1 MRIGGNDKN
10 IFRFLSLFLLNI
22 PDKAICDSSKEISIN
37 VFMLETVF
45 LQYFR
50 IGSEDTQE
58 MKIMYDELLKMFSI
72 H

>member
-1 MRIGGNDKN
+1 M
-10 IFRFLSLFLLNI
+10 NI